1 MLNDVQQEFARKTCV
16 IALDHGCK
24 VAIHF
29 TKVDGSERTL
39 TALPW
44 SDVPDE
50 KLPASSDVVKEIPS
64 STLRIFAEVEQD
76 WRSIKVENI
85 ISMKVML

>member
-1 MLNDVQQEFARKTCV
+1 MLNEVQQEFARKTCA

-24 VAIHF
+24 VTIHF

-44 SDVPDE
+44 TDVPAD
-50 KLPASSDVVKEIPS
+50 KLPSEAAKEIPT
-64 STLRIFAEVEQD
+64 STLHIFAEVEQD
-76 WRSIKVENI
+76 WRSIRVENI
-85 ISMKVML
+85 ISMKVLL